1 MGKEGS
7 YDQGID
13 REEEEERAPGNT
25 GAVPSFIY
33 NSFSHY
39 IGDTRKLFML
49 HECWMIKSHRVFL
62 KLYSSIFRS
71 YSTFHT
77 PSFQKLQTPT
87 LSRAA
92 EVRAGLEGVKLYLH
106 CPSFKLPG
114 IEGECAGEGVLVF
127 VFFFFSISLSAFNID
142 WQ

>member
-1 MGKEGS
+1 
-7 YDQGID
+7 
-13 REEEEERAPGNT
+13 
-25 GAVPSFIY
+25 
-33 NSFSHY
+33 
-39 IGDTRKLFML
+39 ML

-71 YSTFHT
+71 YSTFHN

-106 CPSFKLPG
+106 CPSFKLLG
-114 IEGECAGEGVLVF
+114 IEGECVGEGG
-127 VFFFFSISLSAFNID
+127 FFFSPHFIHLFCWGRELRQWLGGHLATSQGQPITLRNFKLQLEPFVKGKKLFANLSYTNKT
-142 WQ
+142 